1 MSYSD
6 QPSERLYFDR
16 QFQIDAIKILPG
28 EYFATRQPLM
38 LTTLLGSCVAVCLM
52 DRQARVHGMN
62 HFLLPQGSDWHSQT
76 SVPARFGVNAME
88 LLITDMQKL
97 GAQRHRLEAKVF
109 GAGNVLEG
117 MSVVNIGEQNSE
129 FIRAYLRSEQIPVLA
144 EDLLGSF
151 ARKVFFF
158 PDEGRVL
165 VRKLKGSRTLVSKE
179 AAYRQRLDR
188 QTASQPSGDIDLFI

>member
-1 MSYSD
+1 MTYTD
-6 QPSERLYFDR
+6 QPTERRYFDR
-16 QFQIDAIKILPG
+16 QFQIDAVKILPG

-38 LTTLLGSCVAVCLM
+38 LTTLLGSCVAACLI
-52 DRQARVHGMN
+52 DRAAGVHGMN

-76 SVPARFGVNAME
+76 GVPARFGVNAME

-97 GAQRHRLEAKVF
+97 GAQRQRLEAKVF
-109 GAGNVLEG
+109 GAGNVLDG

-129 FIRAYLRSEQIPVLA
+129 FIRAYLKSEGIPLLA

-158 PDEGRVL
+158 PGDGKVM
-165 VRKLKGSRTLVSKE
+165 VRKLKNSRTLASKE

-188 QTASQPSGDIDLFI
+188 QTTSQPCGDIDLFI

>member
-1 MSYSD
+1 MMYSD
-6 QPSERLYFDR
+6 QPAERRYFDR

-52 DRQARVHGMN
+52 DRTAGVHGMN

-97 GAQRHRLEAKVF
+97 GAQRQRLEAKVF

-117 MSVVNIGEQNSE
+117 MSVVNIGEQNSD
-129 FIRAYLRSEQIPVLA
+129 FIRSYLKSERIPILA
-144 EDLLGSF
+144 EDLLGNV

-158 PDEGRVL
+158 PDGGRVL
-165 VRKLKGSRTLVSKE
+165 VHKLKSSRSLVSKE
-179 AAYRQRLDR
+179 AAYRQRLDKE
-188 QTASQPSGDIDLFI
+188 TTTQPSGDIDLFI

>member
-1 MSYSD
+1 
-6 QPSERLYFDR
+6 
-16 QFQIDAIKILPG
+16 
-28 EYFATRQPLM
+28 
-38 LTTLLGSCVAVCLM
+38 
-52 DRQARVHGMN
+52 MN

-97 GAQRHRLEAKVF
+97 GAQRQRLEAKVF
-109 GAGNVLEG
+109 GAGNVLDG
-117 MSVVNIGEQNSE
+117 MSVVNVGEQNSE
-129 FIRAYLRSEQIPVLA
+129 FIRAYLKSEGIPLLA

-158 PDEGRVL
+158 PGDGKVM
-165 VRKLKGSRTLVSKE
+165 VRKLKNSRTLASKE

-188 QTASQPSGDIDLFI
+188 QSTSQPGGDIDLFI

>member
-1 MSYSD
+1 
-6 QPSERLYFDR
+6 
-16 QFQIDAIKILPG
+16 
-28 EYFATRQPLM
+28 
-38 LTTLLGSCVAVCLM
+38 
-52 DRQARVHGMN
+52 
-62 HFLLPQGSDWHSQT
+62 
-76 SVPARFGVNAME
+76 ME

-165 VRKLKGSRTLVSKE
+165 VHKLKGSRTLVSKE

-188 QTASQPSGDIDLFI
+188 QTASQPGGDIDLFI

>member
-1 MSYSD
+1 MSHSD
-6 QPSERLYFDR
+6 QPAERRYFDR
-16 QFQIDAIKILPG
+16 QFQMDAIKILPG

-52 DRQARVHGMN
+52 DRTAGVHGMN

-97 GAQRHRLEAKVF
+97 GAQRQRLEAKVF
-109 GAGNVLEG
+109 GAGNVLDG

-129 FIRAYLRSEQIPVLA
+129 FIRAYLKGEGIPLLS

-158 PDEGRVL
+158 PGDGKVM
-165 VRKLKGSRTLVSKE
+165 VRKLKNSRTLASKE

-188 QTASQPSGDIDLFI
+188 QTASQPGGDIDLFI

>member
-1 MSYSD
+1 MSHSE
-6 QPSERLYFDR
+6 QPSERRYFDR

-52 DRQARVHGMN
+52 DRTAGVHGMN

-97 GAQRHRLEAKVF
+97 GAQRQRLEAKVF
-109 GAGNVLEG
+109 GAGNVLDG

-129 FIRAYLRSEQIPVLA
+129 FIRAYLKSEGIPCWPRTCWAALPA
-144 EDLLGSF
+144 RCFSF
-151 ARKVFFF
+151 PAMAR
-158 PDEGRVL
+158 
-165 VRKLKGSRTLVSKE
+165 
-179 AAYRQRLDR
+179 
-188 QTASQPSGDIDLFI
+188 

>member
-1 MSYSD
+1 MSHSE
-6 QPSERLYFDR
+6 QPSTRRYFDR

-52 DRQARVHGMN
+52 DRTAGVHGMN

-97 GAQRHRLEAKVF
+97 GAQRQRLEAKVF
-109 GAGNVLEG
+109 GAGNVLDG

-129 FIRAYLRSEQIPVLA
+129 FIRAYLKSEGIPLLA

-158 PDEGRVL
+158 PGEGKVM
-165 VRKLKGSRTLVSKE
+165 VRKLKNSRTLASKE

-188 QTASQPSGDIDLFI
+188 QSTSQPGGDIDLFI

>member
-1 MSYSD
+1 MSHTE
-6 QPSERLYFDR
+6 QPSERRYFDR
-16 QFQIDAIKILPG
+16 QFQMDAIKILPG

-52 DRQARVHGMN
+52 DRTAGVHGMN
-62 HFLLPQGSDWHSQT
+62 HFLLPQGRDWHSQT

-97 GAQRHRLEAKVF
+97 GAQRLRLEAKVF
-109 GAGNVLEG
+109 GAGNVLDG

-129 FIRAYLRSEQIPVLA
+129 FIRAYLKGEGIPLLA

-158 PDEGRVL
+158 PGDGKVM
-165 VRKLKGSRTLVSKE
+165 VRKLKNSRTLASKE

-188 QTASQPSGDIDLFI
+188 HTVSQPGGDIDLFI